1 MWFWLIIW
9 VLLSFFLLGVF
20 GWSMVI
26 LYQQKKAW
34 AVFGKKHGMEYQAG
48 KMTGPPALAGKLG
61 GYTVSLFT
69 DAQRTNDVRGQRFVT
84 VMEIEMG
91 AGMPTAGAVATKEYA
106 AFISTLDLNE
116 TWSPDDKDWPVSHV
130 IKTRNAGR
138 LAAYLT
144 PERLKILKALFAKKN
159 SISLLFFDENQ
170 SVLRVETSDP
180 LRNPAHMEKI
190 TSQLIGLAD
199 KLKPPAPAVRQ
210 AQPSETA
217 EEKENP

>member
-9 VLLSFFLLGVF
+9 VLLSCFLLGVF
-20 GWSMVI
+20 GWSMAI

-34 AVFGKKHGMEYQAG
+34 AAFGKKHGMEYQAG
-48 KMTGPPALAGKLG
+48 KMTGPPQLTGKLG
-61 GYTVSLFT
+61 NYKVSLFT
-69 DAQRTNDVRGQRFVT
+69 DAQRTNDVRGQRLVT

-106 AFISTLDLNE
+106 AFISTLDLDE
-116 TWSPDDKDWPVSHV
+116 TWSPDDKEWGASYV
-130 IKTRNAGR
+130 IKTRSAER
-138 LAAYLT
+138 LATYLT
-144 PERLKILKALFAKKN
+144 PERLKVLKVLFAKKN

-180 LRNPAHMEKI
+180 LRNPEHMEKI
-190 TSQLIGLAD
+190 TSQMMGLAD
-199 KLKPPAPAVRQ
+199 KLR
-210 AQPSETA
+210 PSALAKKNQSPEDV